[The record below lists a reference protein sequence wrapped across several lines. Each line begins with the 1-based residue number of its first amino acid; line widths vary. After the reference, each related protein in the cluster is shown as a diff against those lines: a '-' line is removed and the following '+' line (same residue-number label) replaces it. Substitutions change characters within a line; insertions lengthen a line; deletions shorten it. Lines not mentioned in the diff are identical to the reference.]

1 MAVDAG
7 GVVDRDC
14 RRPRRHQSPNPDSG
28 RHPQP
33 LSSDPDNG
41 RDVESL
47 PVASSHCE
55 PNRRQLVLYRSPSVQ
70 YSRSARII
78 Q

>member
-1 MAVDAG
+1 MLVVSLIVI
-7 GVVDRDC
+7 VVDRAGISHLIQIVVDT
-14 RRPRRHQSPNPDSG
+14 
-28 RHPQP
+28 PQP